1 MIKHFIVMAS
11 AYSRGERI
19 ALDYFDDDVLQ
30 MDVIQKDIDFIFEQ
44 YGPDAPISTHFI
56 QTESAGWDKVGK
68 MDKFFAKAK
77 LIKTKEEFV
86 DILLKDK
93 VLKGLDIAKYI
104 LTQVSCTHLK
114 LEKLAYMCYADYL
127 CTYKT
132 KLFDDKIYAYKL
144 GPVIESIYEKYKKS
158 GFGRLYPEVYA
169 EDDKKNYDEFA
180 KKMPIRSRILSS
192 EDGLRKLISIDKTL
206 AKYKD
211 LSADELVKLTHRE
224 NTPWTYSGAGEKFY
238 EVITDSLIM
247 EYHKFETI

>member
-93 VLKGLDIAKYI
+93 ILKGLDIAKYI

-158 GFGRLYPEVYA
+158 GLGKLSV
-169 EDDKKNYDEFA
+169 EDDKRSYDEFS

-192 EDGLRKLISIDKTL
+192 EEGLRKLISIDKTI

-211 LSADELVKLTHRE
+211 LSAEELVKLTHRE
-224 NTPWTYSGAGEKFY
+224 NTPWTYSGAGEKLY
-238 EVITDSLIM
+238 KEITDSLIV